1 MNDDRNRKSPA
12 ERGGAALVVATSVTV
27 LSVALTSPSD
37 LPNVLTGMAALLV
50 ILKELRP

>member
-1 MNDDRNRKSPA
+1 MNDDRSRKSLT
-12 ERGGAALVVATSVTV
+12 ERAAAALMAGTSITV